1 MNPNEETIYNNG
13 AEVNNEENP
22 QVTNDSKKA
31 NWKMVGLGGA
41 TGILMGAGAIYA
53 ASAFAENPN
62 AQGGASSDNSG
73 SSSGS
78 AHHAG
83 SGTDVKVA
91 DVNPGQSFSDAFAEA
106 RAEVGP
112 GGVFHWH
119 GGIYNTYT
127 KEEWDS
133 MSAEEKHDFAESI
146 HPEYGVE
153 KVHVDAHHAQAHVVD
168 DPQLQNVNIEELHI
182 HMDVDDDVHI
192 VTQTDDYDTLIGDN
206 VAHVTEYEV
215 DGHQAGVIDYYDE
228 DQHDIAVVDLNDN
241 EALDDGEAMDLHT
254 GEFLDANLNPMDP
267 ISLASDNIDV
277 VDYGTDPS
285 LGA

>member
-1 MNPNEETIYNNG
+1 MNPNDETIYNG
-13 AEVNNEENP
+13 TEVKNEENP
-22 QVTNDSKKA
+22 QVTNDNKKA

-53 ASAFAENPN
+53 AN
-62 AQGGASSDNSG
+62 AVAANSDEEGSVAGGNGG

-83 SGTDVKVA
+83 SDADVKVA
-91 DVNPGQSFSDAFAEA
+91 NVNPGQSFSEAFAEA

-112 GGVFHWH
+112 GGVFHWR

-146 HPEYGVE
+146 RPEYSVE
-153 KVHVDAHHAQAHVVD
+153 KVHVDAHHAQANVID
-168 DPQLQNVNIEELHI
+168 DPQPLNVNIEELHV
-182 HMDVDDDVHI
+182 HMDADDDVHI
-192 VTQTDDYDTLIGDN
+192 VSQTDDYDSLIGDN
-206 VAHVTEYEV
+206 VAHVSEYTV
-215 DGHQAGVIDYYDE
+215 DGHQAGIIDYYDE

-241 EALDDGEAMDLHT
+241 EYLDDGEAMDLHT
-254 GEFLDANLNPMDP
+254 GEILDANLNPIDP
-267 ISLASDNIDV
+267 ISVTSNDINM
-277 VDYGTDPS
+277 VDYGTDS
-285 LGA
+285 SFDV